1 MRAVIDSSEKRL
13 SEQRKCNEEARARQ
27 LQKNVTVALCGLALL
42 GIFAVT
48 NIVLLQSVLRD
59 PLGGERQHRFIGPLL
74 RERLT
79 KLAREG
85 RNRLSFR
92 HEDRAQTEQQ
102 LAWARA
108 ALTGNS
114 SKISGHV
121 VQQIVEGIAKKSSES
136 SEDSKK
142 TSLESSEDSKKSSE
156 SPKDSKKPTE
166 ESTGAPA
173 AGGASETQA
182 PTAPNLRGRAK
193 AAGPG
198 KPRDKAPLT
207 EPAPKEPSAE
217 PVAENPPEKTEVLPE
232 DPPKDPG
239 SPI

>member
-142 TSLESSEDSKKSSE
+142 SPESSEDSKKSSE
-156 SPKDSKKPTE
+156 TPDDSKKSSSE
-166 ESTGAPA
+166 ESTGPPA
-173 AGGASETQA
+173 AGGAPETQA
-182 PTAPNLRGRAK
+182 PTAPNLRGRANT
-193 AAGPG
+193 AGPG
-198 KPRDKAPLT
+198 KARHEAPLT
-207 EPAPKEPSAE
+207 PPKEPSAE
-217 PVAENPPEKTEVLPE
+217 PMAEKLPEKTEVPPE
-232 DPPKDPG
+232 DPTKDPG

>member
-92 HEDRAQTEQQ
+92 HGDRAQTEQQ

-121 VQQIVEGIAKKSSES
+121 VQQIVEGISKKSSES

-142 TSLESSEDSKKSSE
+142 SLESSEDSKKSSE
-156 SPKDSKKPTE
+156 PPDDSKQSSSE
-166 ESTGAPA
+166 ESTGPPGA
-173 AGGASETQA
+173 AGAPETQA

-193 AAGPG
+193 TAGPG
-198 KPRDKAPLT
+198 KATDEAPLT
-207 EPAPKEPSAE
+207 APKEPSAE
-217 PVAENPPEKTEVLPE
+217 TVADKHPEKTEVVSE
-232 DPPKDPG
+232 DPTKDPG